1 MADVELPDPR
11 KSGDRL
17 NVGIVQR
24 VPGVESHAGLD
35 DGLSRPSDL
44 GEPRRDLRHVG
55 GAAMLVKR
63 VCIGAGMDLTDREA
77 AFRGRSDLT
86 EVRIDEGRHR
96 DSDGGQ
102 SLDDIGHPFTGSRDV
117 EPSLGGDLVSPF
129 RHQHDDL
136 RSNLGGDRDHLVRG
150 GHLEIQL
157 DLNEFLQ
164 SMDIGILDVPA
175 VFPQMDGDSSRTT
188 QMRLHGGPDRIRFP
202 GRTGLPDRRDVV
214 DVDAKFD
221 HAGMLSGMLPPEAY
235 TPKERGP
242 FVNDQ
247 TEDFQTQL
255 QILRDQ
261 ITKQGVRVL
270 EQATQAVD
278 CYFDHDLD
286 KAREVLQ
293 IELVVDEVDVEIEKQ
308 CIPVL
313 ALGQTNSHSIRS
325 VLTIVKV
332 NNEFERIGDCAV
344 TIAEATLDPQR
355 TTSNLPQTFRVM
367 ANSVLGMIRD
377 ANRALSKN
385 DPVLARRVLDF
396 DDTVDRF
403 KQEILLDAQQRLAD
417 GALAV
422 DGAFR
427 LLAVTKS
434 LERIADHC
442 TNVCEQVIYLE
453 TGKIVRH
460 DAEGWTQPQDPNS
473 SEH

>member
-1 MADVELPDPR
+1 
-11 KSGDRL
+11 
-17 NVGIVQR
+17 
-24 VPGVESHAGLD
+24 
-35 DGLSRPSDL
+35 
-44 GEPRRDLRHVG
+44 
-55 GAAMLVKR
+55 
-63 VCIGAGMDLTDREA
+63 
-77 AFRGRSDLT
+77 
-86 EVRIDEGRHR
+86 
-96 DSDGGQ
+96 
-102 SLDDIGHPFTGSRDV
+102 
-117 EPSLGGDLVSPF
+117 
-129 RHQHDDL
+129 
-136 RSNLGGDRDHLVRG
+136 
-150 GHLEIQL
+150 
-157 DLNEFLQ
+157 
-164 SMDIGILDVPA
+164 
-175 VFPQMDGDSSRTT
+175 
-188 QMRLHGGPDRIRFP
+188 
-202 GRTGLPDRRDVV
+202 
-214 DVDAKFD
+214 
-221 HAGMLSGMLPPEAY
+221 MLSGMFPPEAY

-242 FVNDQ
+242 IVNDQ
-247 TEDFQTQL
+247 TEDFQTRL

-261 ITKQGVRVL
+261 ITEQGVRVL

-278 CYFDHDLD
+278 CYFDHDLE

-293 IELVVDEVDVEIEKQ
+293 IELTVDEVDVEIEKQ

-344 TIAEATLDPQR
+344 TIAEATLDPLR

-396 DDTVDRF
+396 DDTVGRF

-417 GALAV
+417 GAIAV

-473 SEH
+473 SDH